1 MGRSQGEAYALSG
14 YRLST
19 VGARDANASRL
30 LRNDKVAARV
40 AELRAEAAA
49 STAITVES
57 LIREAADIQRAA
69 TADRNHSAA
78 IAAVVTKAK
87 LAGLW
92 IERKENKNT
101 NFNYTKVIDQRDLP
115 IHQLTDAQLMVIASG
130 ASPEPPEK
138 PSVLLLPPA
147 PKAMP

>member
-1 MGRSQGEAYALSG
+1 M
-14 YRLST
+14 
-19 VGARDANASRL
+19 
-30 LRNDKVAARV
+30 AARV

-69 TADRNHSAA
+69 TADGNHSAA

-92 IERKENKNT
+92 IERKETKNT
-101 NFNYTKVIDQRDLP
+101 NFNTQVIDRHDVPVRELSDEELLAIAAGALPERDE
-115 IHQLTDAQLMVIASG
+115 T
-130 ASPEPPEK
+130 K
-138 PSVLLLPPA
+138 VLLLPPG
-147 PKAMP
+147 PKSTR